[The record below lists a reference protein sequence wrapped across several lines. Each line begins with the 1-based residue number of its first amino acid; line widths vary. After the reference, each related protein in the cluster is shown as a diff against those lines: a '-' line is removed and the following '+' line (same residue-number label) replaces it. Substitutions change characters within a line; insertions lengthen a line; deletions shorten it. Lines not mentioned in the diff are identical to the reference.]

1 MFPPLSFSAGGGG
14 PSGAWGGMASG
25 FSTGAFVVGGSP
37 ASQALA
43 ISSSAGSGASTMAR
57 SNGMLLLAVA
67 AVVFLAL
74 RRA

>member
-14 PSGAWGGMASG
+14 PSGAYGGMASG

-43 ISSSAGSGASTMAR
+43 ITSSAGASGAH
-57 SNGMLLLAVA
+57 NNLMLLVAVGA
-67 AVVFLAL
+67 IVWLAL
-74 RRA
+74 RK